1 MRVVLELVRH
11 SVVCLFVCYIAVGQD
26 FLFEVQT
33 TNCFKLEDQEDARE
47 EGNQEF
53 KWPPYRKVGR
63 YDPFG
68 DDTRL
73 AITQLEFCPSSRNLV
88 VGGAGGQVIL
98 FTLANT
104 SNHVRVEVRTGD
116 GIK

>member
-1 MRVVLELVRH
+1 M
-11 SVVCLFVCYIAVGQD
+11 
-26 FLFEVQT
+26 FEVQT
-33 TNCFKLEDQEDARE
+33 SNCFKLEDQEEGCE
-47 EGNQEF
+47 EGSQEF

-63 YDPFG
+63 YDPLG

-73 AITQLEFCPSSRNLV
+73 AITQLEFCLSSRNLV

-104 SNHVRVEVRTGD
+104 SNQVRVEVRTGV
-116 GIK
+116 GRGRGRGMSMLVYL

>member
-1 MRVVLELVRH
+1 M
-11 SVVCLFVCYIAVGQD
+11 
-26 FLFEVQT
+26 FEVQT
-33 TNCFKLEDQEDARE
+33 ANCFKLEDQEDPQE
-47 EGNQEF
+47 EGSQEF
-53 KWPPYRKVGR
+53 KWPPYRRVGR
-63 YDPFG
+63 YDPLG

-104 SNHVRVEVRTGD
+104 TNLVRVEVNT
-116 GIK
+116 

>member
-1 MRVVLELVRH
+1 M
-11 SVVCLFVCYIAVGQD
+11 SVCLVAVGQD
-26 FLFEVQT
+26 FMFEVQT
-33 TNCFKLEDQEDARE
+33 SNCFKLEDQEEGCE
-47 EGNQEF
+47 EGSQEF

-63 YDPFG
+63 YDPLG

-98 FTLANT
+98 FNLANT
-104 SNHVRVEVRTGD
+104 SNQVRVEVRMRGEGD
-116 GIK
+116 VNAGLLVMVYG